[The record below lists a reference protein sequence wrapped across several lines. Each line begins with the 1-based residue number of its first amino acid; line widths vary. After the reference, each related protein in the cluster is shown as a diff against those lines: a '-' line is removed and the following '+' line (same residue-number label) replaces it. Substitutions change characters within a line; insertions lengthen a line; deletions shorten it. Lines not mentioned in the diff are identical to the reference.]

1 MPCNMFATKL
11 EMQLY
16 KRLRGTGSEHF
27 KKISKNL
34 KKVLAKGIIPRYTI
48 GALEGEHRNDSNKS
62 DKELKKVLDRV
73 EIIQYP

>member
-1 MPCNMFATKL
+1 MFATKL

-16 KRLRGTGSEHF
+16 KRLRGTWSEHF

-48 GALEGEHRNDSNKS
+48 GALEGEHKRAQTKALRN
-62 DKELKKVLDRV
+62 
-73 EIIQYP
+73 